1 MQAPTK
7 AWKDVRELRER
18 RIAQVYTRSNQSV
31 RTTALGSLLKG
42 LGMTIWGLI
51 AFGLLAIFVFV
62 GYQAA
67 LKSRSPSTSVA
78 DTHNANRQLDGSPA
92 FTQSNSDTV
101 QQATPE
107 PQSASKS
114 ISSDAARTLFRDA
127 AEQHQFGATVEYG
140 KQLVDSGSASPD
152 DLVIIAHAFYSIGD
166 CANALTWVDRA
177 NEALQA
183 TGSDP
188 DESLHRMKLR
198 CGSNNRDKN
207 PPQLDAHATKNQSG
221 NPDVRLGE
229 LYYGFGDY
237 QHAIFAIQRGL
248 EKGGV
253 MHLDDAYVYLG
264 LSQLAVK
271 NIAEA
276 CKAFYKL
283 QDVPNINPR
292 ILKLWELFADTRC

>member
-1 MQAPTK
+1 
-7 AWKDVRELRER
+7 
-18 RIAQVYTRSNQSV
+18 
-31 RTTALGSLLKG
+31 LGSLLKA
-42 LGMTIWGLI
+42 LGVTIWGLI

-67 LKSRSPSTSVA
+67 LKFRSPSTSVA
-78 DTHNANRQLDGSPA
+78 DTHNRNSQLDGSPA
-92 FTQSNSDTV
+92 FIQSNSDTV
-101 QQATPE
+101 KQTIPE

-114 ISSDAARTLFRDA
+114 ISSDATRTLFRDA
-127 AEQHQFGATVEYG
+127 AEQHQYGATVEYG
-140 KQLVDSGSASPD
+140 KQLVDSGSAGPD
-152 DLVIIAHAFYSIGD
+152 DLLIIAHAFYSLKD
-166 CANALTWVDRA
+166 CANALIWVDRTS
-177 NEALQA
+177 EALQA
-183 TGSDP
+183 TGREP

-198 CGSNNRDKN
+198 CGSDNHDKD
-207 PPQLDAHATKNQSG
+207 PPQLDIHATKSKFG
-221 NPDVRLGE
+221 DPDVKLGE

-237 QHAIFAIQRGL
+237 QHAILAIQRGL

-253 MHLDDAYVYLG
+253 THLDDAYVYLG

-283 QDVPNINPR
+283 EDVPNISPR